1 MAERRGRFW
10 ECSGGWWGRTRRRED
25 GGGWELLH
33 SNTLPLLRF
42 QYQFFL
48 HFKIFYPILNLY
60 LTHEYLVYKNALFI
74 PLCSDG
80 PLLAQF
86 RFTCS
91 PCLAEWCCS
100 HVVQFT
106 SVVRELGKWGQC
118 VFHLRHCL
126 NVVTALY
133 CGWHST
139 EYNLHVFARMELRDR
154 KEDSRLGGG
163 WLDITKTV
171 LYMSPWA
178 VSTAT
183 EGDRLWCIPRKHLK
197 LAQVWGV
204 GRLEKSI

>member
-10 ECSGGWWGRTRRRED
+10 ESSGGWWGRTRRRED

-33 SNTLPLLRF
+33 NNTLPLVRF

-106 SVVRELGKWGQC
+106 SVVRELGLMRTVC
-118 VFHLRHCL
+118 VPSQALSECRDCSLLWMTQHWIQPTCL
-126 NVVTALY
+126 
-133 CGWHST
+133 C
-139 EYNLHVFARMELRDR
+139 
-154 KEDSRLGGG
+154 
-163 WLDITKTV
+163 
-171 LYMSPWA
+171 
-178 VSTAT
+178 
-183 EGDRLWCIPRKHLK
+183 
-197 LAQVWGV
+197 
-204 GRLEKSI
+204 